1 MQNSLKE
8 YAEKNISSETK
19 SKEGVQSQP
28 SKSVSNC
35 FIKECNMLSVKM
47 ELKKRVGEER
57 GSLLKKLLLERSRL
71 EGSTRPE
78 PS

>member
-8 YAEKNISSETK
+8 YAEKNISPETK

-28 SKSVSNC
+28 SKSVFNC
-35 FIKECNMLSVKM
+35 FIKERNMLSVKM

-57 GSLLKKLLLERSRL
+57 GSLLTKLLLGRSRL